1 MNHLE
6 RLLEDDLKHLV
17 DRIAALAED
26 ETVPGLK
33 PDLKARIERSEERL
47 TGIPAALLEGY
58 AEWGRALGEC
68 EDLWAL
74 AGLRREADEAAA
86 QPRAA

>member
-26 ETVPGLK
+26 ETVLGLK

-47 TGIPAALLEGY
+47 TGIRGALLEGY

>member
-6 RLLEDDLKHLV
+6 RLLEDDLNHLA
-17 DRIAALAED
+17 DRIAGRAQD
-26 ETVPGLK
+26 GTVPGLS

-47 TGIPAALLEGY
+47 TGIRAALLDGY
-58 AEWGRALGEC
+58 AEWGRALEEC

-74 AGLRREADEAAA
+74 AGLRQEAGEAAA
-86 QPRAA
+86 RLRAA

>member
-1 MNHLE
+1 MNGLE

-17 DRIAALAED
+17 DRIAARAGD
-26 ETVPGLK
+26 ETVSGLK
-33 PDLKARIERSEERL
+33 PDLKARIERAEERL
-47 TGIPAALLEGY
+47 TGIRAALLDGY
-58 AEWGRALGEC
+58 GEWGRALGEC